1 MKMTVPKYLE
11 DCAAY
16 FDDFY
21 NFQRSGRFD
30 LAEDDGGAQQLY
42 SQIEALSDRLATAC
56 QRYFERVDELNAQPI
71 TDANAE
77 HRLSMQQ
84 LGVTPG
90 RT

>member
-11 DCAAY
+11 DCAGY

-21 NFQRSGRFD
+21 NFQRTGHFD
-30 LAEDDGGAQQLY
+30 LAEDDGEAQQLY
-42 SQIEALSDRLATAC
+42 SQIEALSDRLSTAC
-56 QRYFERVDELNAQPI
+56 KRYFERVDELNAQPI
-71 TDANAE
+71 TDDNSE

-84 LGVTPG
+84 LGISPG